1 MKKISLLIILFPL
14 AAVICFSQK
23 TKTPVKSNAL
33 KRTAIQPVDEIP
45 EVDWKILIDAV
56 QVENWE
62 KSRSLASGYLT
73 KIKAENDKKQIARL
87 RYILLYALAGKVDE
101 SSVAGKKPE
110 EAKARAELEK
120 VANGFLGKE
129 FFMPSREVS
138 LDCAGKLNYVCAAK
152 EQKNVLRVTATGQA
166 GTAIYSFE
174 YVRLKENFSVRK
186 NVGKGAV
193 LGGVLKKIE
202 FNPNKSNVWIMR
214 LFFEDGSVS
223 IVPDL

>member
-14 AAVICFSQK
+14 AAVVCFSQK
-23 TKTPVKSNAL
+23 TKPPVKSNAL
-33 KRTAIQPVDEIP
+33 RGTAIQKVDEIP
-45 EVDWKILIDAV
+45 EVDWKNLIDAV
-56 QVENWE
+56 QVENWG
-62 KSRSLASGYLT
+62 KSRSMASEYLA
-73 KIKAENDKKQIARL
+73 KIKAENDKKQMARL

-101 SSVAGKKPE
+101 SSVNGKKSE
-110 EAKARAELEK
+110 ETLARVELEK
-120 VANGFLGKE
+120 TANGFLGKE

-138 LDCAGKLNYVCAAK
+138 TDCAGKLNYVCASG

-174 YVRLKENFSVRK
+174 YVRLKESFSVKK

-193 LGGVLKKIE
+193 LGGVLKRIE

-223 IVPDL
+223 VVPDL